1 MVVITWAVFQYG
13 ERCVGILSIISIVLS
28 MEGRKDVD
36 SWSGPKCRETEQ
48 YNCVDVYVR
57 VRTSDGAVASIRAS
71 PYDMQL
77 LERYR
82 ERTKINRVLLPTSC

>member
-48 YNCVDVYVR
+48 YNCVDVYIR
-57 VRTSDGAVASIRAS
+57 IRTSDGAVASIRGGS
-71 PYDMQL
+71 ISYEMQL
-77 LERYR
+77 PERYQ
-82 ERTKINRVLLPTSC
+82 E